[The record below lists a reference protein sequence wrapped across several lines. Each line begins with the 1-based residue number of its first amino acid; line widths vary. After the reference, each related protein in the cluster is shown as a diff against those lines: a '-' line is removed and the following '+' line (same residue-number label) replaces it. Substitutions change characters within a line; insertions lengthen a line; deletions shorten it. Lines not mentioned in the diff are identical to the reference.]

1 MKSKRES
8 RIFFKDVSEDK
19 KSITIHN
26 LLMYTAGFPGAIIEL
41 ITEQSY
47 EQFLRENLFLT
58 VGMNHTG
65 YVLPDW
71 NEDDIVTGYTRD
83 EKWGKPTELMWSEDG
98 PGWHLKCN
106 GGILS
111 PIDDMYRC
119 GRAILGNNILST
131 EEKKRKGI

>member
-83 EKWGKPTELMWSEDG
+83 EKW
-98 PGWHLKCN
+98 
-106 GGILS
+106 
-111 PIDDMYRC
+111 
-119 GRAILGNNILST
+119 
-131 EEKKRKGI
+131 